1 MFFSEGKINSYQQ
14 WENAMGGMWRFC
26 KFYLKI
32 MPYLNFYLYL
42 CTNFD

>member
-1 MFFSEGKINSYQQ
+1 M
-14 WENAMGGMWRFC
+14 ENAMVGMCRFY

-42 CTNFD
+42 CTNFE